1 MIDFFGSEPDKDWPC
16 CYVSCSKESK
26 IT

>member
-1 MIDFFGSEPDKDWPC
+1 LIFFGSEPDKDWPC
-16 CYVSCSKESK
+16 SYLSHSGESR